1 MNKKMNEQIL
11 QLNTDAGLANFYC
24 KGKEPE
30 REFIN
35 SLTRQDEGKK
45 NGGYDS
51 AIGNFF
57 GKGKNLYIQYKIARE
72 NRFSLL
78 MNSKISSKNNSNGG
92 SNPKNQNNN
101 EEAKFRQINALR
113 ELAKKEENSVIY
125 AAYGIED
132 LETFKLKVENGES
145 FEVIRVLKVEQ
156 EDNTDI
162 SKHKKNDNT
171 DIDISNLQS
180 LKDFINTYPEE
191 LSSSGGSVF
200 SDRTFLPKIKQ
211 QFKSIDYSR
220 IEIGGDED
228 DKLSYQFLIDKLE
241 KVKTEDIEKNEMMFL
256 DALKLIN
263 KYTDSQIYWATNGK
277 IYTAE
282 NIIKKCAEFK
292 REYNYRQEL
301 KHTLKPDSKPTPRMR
316 IR

>member
-11 QLNTDAGLANFYC
+11 QLNTDAGLANFYF

-51 AIGNFF
+51 AIENFF
-57 GKGKNLYIQYKIARE
+57 GKGINLYIQYKIARE
-72 NRFSLL
+72 NRISLL

-113 ELAKKEENSVIY
+113 ELAEDEGNLVIY

-132 LETFKLKVENGES
+132 LETFKSKVENGES
-145 FEVIRVLKVEQ
+145 FEVIRVLEVEQ
-156 EDNTDI
+156 E
-162 SKHKKNDNT
+162 DNT

-180 LKDFINTYPEE
+180 LKGFINTHSAE

-200 SDRTFLPKIKQ
+200 SDSTFLSKIKKR
-211 QFKSIDYSR
+211 FKSIDYSR
-220 IEIGGDED
+220 IEIGGNED

-241 KVKTEDIEKNEMMFL
+241 KVETEDIEKNEMMFL

-301 KHTLKPDSKPTPRMR
+301 KHTLKQDSKRTPKMRM
-316 IR
+316 

>member
-1 MNKKMNEQIL
+1 MNEQIL
-11 QLNTDAGLANFYC
+11 QLNTDAGLANFYF

-51 AIGNFF
+51 AIENFF
-57 GKGKNLYIQYKIARE
+57 GKGINLYIQYKIARE
-72 NRFSLL
+72 NRISLL

-113 ELAKKEENSVIY
+113 ELAKDEGNLVIY

-132 LETFKLKVENGES
+132 LETFKSKVENGES
-145 FEVIRVLKVEQ
+145 FEVIRVLEVEQ
-156 EDNTDI
+156 E
-162 SKHKKNDNT
+162 DNT

-180 LKDFINTYPEE
+180 LKGFINTHSAE

-200 SDRTFLPKIKQ
+200 SDSTFLSKIKKR
-211 QFKSIDYSR
+211 FKSIDYSR
-220 IEIGGDED
+220 IEIGGNED

-241 KVKTEDIEKNEMMFL
+241 KVETEDIEKNEMMFL

-301 KHTLKPDSKPTPRMR
+301 KHTLKQDSKRTPKMRM
-316 IR
+316 

>member
-11 QLNTDAGLANFYC
+11 QLNTDAGLANFYF

-51 AIGNFF
+51 AIENFF
-57 GKGKNLYIQYKIARE
+57 GKGINLYIQYKIARE
-72 NRFSLL
+72 NRISLL
-78 MNSKISSKNNSNGG
+78 MNSKISRKNNSNGG

-113 ELAKKEENSVIY
+113 ELAEDEGNLVIY

-132 LETFKLKVENGES
+132 LETFKSKVENGES
-145 FEVIRVLKVEQ
+145 FEVIRVLEVEQ
-156 EDNTDI
+156 E
-162 SKHKKNDNT
+162 DNT

-180 LKDFINTYPEE
+180 LKGFINTHSAE

-200 SDRTFLPKIKQ
+200 SDSTFLSKIKKR
-211 QFKSIDYSR
+211 FKSIDYSR
-220 IEIGGDED
+220 IEIGGNED

-241 KVKTEDIEKNEMMFL
+241 KVETEDIEKNEMMFL

-301 KHTLKPDSKPTPRMR
+301 KHTLKQDSKRTPKMRM
-316 IR
+316 

>member
-1 MNKKMNEQIL
+1 
-11 QLNTDAGLANFYC
+11 
-24 KGKEPE
+24 
-30 REFIN
+30 
-35 SLTRQDEGKK
+35 
-45 NGGYDS
+45 
-51 AIGNFF
+51 
-57 GKGKNLYIQYKIARE
+57 
-72 NRFSLL
+72 

-132 LETFKLKVENGES
+132 LETFKSKVENGES

-162 SKHKKNDNT
+162 SKLEKKDNT

-180 LKDFINTYPEE
+180 LKGFINTHSAE

-200 SDRTFLPKIKQ
+200 SDSTFLSKIKKR
-211 QFKSIDYSR
+211 FKSIDYSR
-220 IEIGGDED
+220 IEIGGNED

-241 KVKTEDIEKNEMMFL
+241 KVETEDIEKNEMMFL

-301 KHTLKPDSKPTPRMR
+301 KHTLKQDSKRTPKMRM
-316 IR
+316 

>member
-1 MNKKMNEQIL
+1 
-11 QLNTDAGLANFYC
+11 
-24 KGKEPE
+24 
-30 REFIN
+30 
-35 SLTRQDEGKK
+35 
-45 NGGYDS
+45 
-51 AIGNFF
+51 
-57 GKGKNLYIQYKIARE
+57 
-72 NRFSLL
+72 

-113 ELAKKEENSVIY
+113 ELAEDEGNLVIY

-132 LETFKLKVENGES
+132 LETFKSKVENGES
-145 FEVIRVLKVEQ
+145 FEVIRVLEVEQ
-156 EDNTDI
+156 E
-162 SKHKKNDNT
+162 DNT

-180 LKDFINTYPEE
+180 LKGFINTHSAE

-200 SDRTFLPKIKQ
+200 SDSTFLSKIKKR
-211 QFKSIDYSR
+211 FKSIDYSR
-220 IEIGGDED
+220 IEIGGNED

-241 KVKTEDIEKNEMMFL
+241 KVETEDIEKNEMMFL

-301 KHTLKPDSKPTPRMR
+301 KLTLKQDSKRTPKMRM
-316 IR
+316 

>member
-11 QLNTDAGLANFYC
+11 QLNTDAGLANFYF

-51 AIGNFF
+51 AIENFF
-57 GKGKNLYIQYKIARE
+57 GKGINLYIQYKIARE
-72 NRFSLL
+72 NRISLL

-113 ELAKKEENSVIY
+113 ELAKDEGNLVIY

-132 LETFKLKVENGES
+132 LETFKSKVENGES
-145 FEVIRVLKVEQ
+145 FEVIRVLEVEQ
-156 EDNTDI
+156 E
-162 SKHKKNDNT
+162 DNT

-180 LKDFINTYPEE
+180 LKGFINTHSAE

-200 SDRTFLPKIKQ
+200 SDSTFLSKIKKR
-211 QFKSIDYSR
+211 FKSIDYSR
-220 IEIGGDED
+220 IEIGGNED

-241 KVKTEDIEKNEMMFL
+241 KVETEDIEKNEMMFL

-301 KHTLKPDSKPTPRMR
+301 KHTLKQDSKRTPKIRM
-316 IR
+316 

>member
-11 QLNTDAGLANFYC
+11 QLNTDAGLANFYF

-51 AIGNFF
+51 AIKNFF
-57 GKGKNLYIQYKIARE
+57 GEGKNLYIQYKIARE
-72 NRFSLL
+72 NRISLL

-92 SNPKNQNNN
+92 SNQKNQNNN

-113 ELAKKEENSVIY
+113 ELAEDKNNLVIY

-132 LETFKLKVENGES
+132 LETFKSKVENGES
-145 FEVIRVLKVEQ
+145 FEVIRVLIVKKK
-156 EDNTDI
+156 DNTDI
-162 SKHKKNDNT
+162 SKLEKKDNT

-180 LKDFINTYPEE
+180 LKGFLNTYSAE

-200 SDRTFLPKIKQ
+200 SDSNILSKIKKR
-211 QFKSIDYSR
+211 FKSIDYSR
-220 IEIGGDED
+220 IEIDGNED

-241 KVKTEDIEKNEMMFL
+241 KVETEDIEKNEMMFL

-292 REYNYRQEL
+292 REYNYRQEI
-301 KHTLKPDSKPTPRMR
+301 KHTLKQDSKRTPKMRM
-316 IR
+316 